1 MKMEI
6 CKTDI
11 KAIISFLDDAAK
23 LVDEECDRRS
33 KQKRGYLLLLNKAR
47 LMRLMKEKIQRKLI
61 TNNSKSKKL

>member
-23 LVDEECDRRS
+23 LVDEECQRRS
-33 KQKRGYLLLLNKAR
+33 QQKRGYLLLLNKAR